1 MMKTPNFESIK
12 QVNVLGSEYWSA
24 RDLMEALG
32 YENWQNFEKV
42 IQRAIDVCASTTI
55 NSSEHFSLVSK
66 KVLIGFGAKREIK
79 DYYLTRYALHLLLIC
94 SNAKKSETIQALAYL
109 TLTSLEKNID
119 HYAIANE
126 LDISIR
132 DDIDVTHEQK
142 TINQIRRAFIH
153 LTTIPQY
160 KVASYYIDLYFP
172 SHKIAVECDEQGHRR
187 YLPENEI
194 KRQKYIE
201 STLNCTFVRY
211 NPDALDFNIGD
222 VINQLIVLIYGL

>member
-12 QVNVLGSEYWSA
+12 QVNVLGNDYWSA

-32 YENWQNFEKV
+32 YENWQNFEIA

-55 NSSEHFSLVSK
+55 DSLKHFSLASK
-66 KVLIGFGAKREIK
+66 VAIIGYGTKRLIK

-94 SNAKKSETIQALAYL
+94 SNAKKPETIQALAYL
-109 TLTSLEKNID
+109 TLASLEKNID
-119 HYAIANE
+119 HYAVAKE
-126 LDISIR
+126 LNISIR
-132 DDIDVTHEQK
+132 DDIDTTHEQK
-142 TINQIRRAFIH
+142 TIKQIRKAFIH
-153 LTTIPQY
+153 FTTIPQY
-160 KVASYYIDLYFP
+160 KVTPYYIDLYFP

-187 YLPENEI
+187 YALENEI

-222 VINQLIVLIYGL
+222 VINQIMVLIYGL